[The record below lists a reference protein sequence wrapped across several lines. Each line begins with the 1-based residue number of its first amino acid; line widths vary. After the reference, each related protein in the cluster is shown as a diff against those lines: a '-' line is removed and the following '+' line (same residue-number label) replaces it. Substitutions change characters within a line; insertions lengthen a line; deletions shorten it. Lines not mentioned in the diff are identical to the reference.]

1 METKKTNQIVEI
13 VLSLLVMLFTAT
25 GCERELNKSTELKE
39 SAEQSQS
46 LKEVPTT
53 SAEAEELGIIIERNV
68 PVPMRDGVILRT
80 DVHRPDRGG
89 SYPVL
94 VMRTPYGK
102 GRDFNRL
109 VKAGYIVVSQD
120 VRGRYASEGEW
131 ESLYRFQTHDAEDG
145 YDTVERAAK
154 LPGSTGK
161 VGTFRAS
168 YNAFVQWRLAP
179 LNPPSLI
186 CMSAYMG
193 EAYRWRRTQRNPPW
207 NLATGVG

>member
-1 METKKTNQIVEI
+1 MLTRNPVYQPCCRKAMVRYEEVYNMENRSNTYLITAIV
-13 VLSLLVMLFTAT
+13 VLTSFCSILV
-25 GCERELNKSTELKE
+25 R
-39 SAEQSQS
+39 
-46 LKEVPTT
+46 
-53 SAEAEELGIIIERNV
+53 AEAKELGVKIERNV
-68 PVPMRDGVILRT
+68 PAPMRDGTILRA

-89 SYPVL
+89 PYPVL
-94 VMRTPYGK
+94 VKRTPYGK
-102 GRDFNRL
+102 GGNVDRF

-131 ESLYRFQTHDAEDG
+131 ESLYRFQRHDAEDG

-186 CMSAYMG
+186 SMSAYMG